1 MAWET
6 LDLEIPH
13 RVDLI
18 ARDVNRLIEP
28 VLDELGFE
36 LVDTEYLS
44 EHGKWVLRIYADGE
58 GGITVDDCAKIS
70 KEISALIEARD
81 IFQHE
86 YVLEVSSPGLNRPLK
101 RERDFQKVVG
111 KKIKVKMLH
120 PVKDQKN
127 FTGYL
132 KAYKNGVLYI
142 EIKDKQV
149 PLPLQEVKKANLVYE
164 FEN

>member
-1 MAWET
+1 MAWA

-86 YVLEVSSPGLNRPLK
+86 YVLEVSSPGLNRTLK